1 MVNKTGH
8 LKRFTLRGLNG
19 YKNVTLHCKSE
30 VKIVNGDNGSGKTS
44 LLNALYAVL
53 AGKQTLLYAI
63 NFNSFELEWSSGEI
77 ISASKVELFGKI
89 DPEKIANSDHFE
101 FFIDNGLSEG
111 DAIEMISLHL
121 VADEE
126 SVVAT
131 NGYRTLY
138 RDTPLDRDDIF
149 RQINRV
155 AKEMQSTG
163 LFSSIHQKA
172 KDLLGDV
179 AVLYLPTYRRI
190 EADLPEFRH
199 KPSNN
204 FIRNRSPRESW
215 NSDRLINFGLED
227 VEQKL
232 NSISTAIRKETL
244 AAYSRISGKALEE
257 LVSIDEFGDP
267 PTPTKNDIPNIQ
279 LVLSR
284 IGRQSTTT
292 EEKIADLIET
302 QQIGE
307 VKYVQ
312 LRRFLAQLQEIY
324 AERREEEQAIEDFAN
339 LINDYLKI
347 SGTAEK
353 EFVFDKQKVELQ
365 VINNFTKGSLKLGAL
380 SSGEKQIVSIFAR
393 LLLDPDKKY
402 LIIIDE
408 PELSLSIEWQQRFL
422 PDIHNRSSCNQL
434 IAVTHS
440 PFIFDN
446 ELSKYTGSLD
456 IDMTQ
461 PI

>member
-1 MVNKTGH
+1 MKNKSIH
-8 LKRFTLRGLNG
+8 LKRFTLCGLNG
-19 YKNVTLHCKSE
+19 YKNVTLNCKTN

-53 AGKQTLLYAI
+53 AGKQSLLNAI
-63 NFNSFELEWSSGEI
+63 NFSSFEMEWSNGEI
-77 ISASKVELFGKI
+77 ITASKSDLFGNVDFKTI
-89 DPEKIANSDHFE
+89 TKSAHFE
-101 FFIDNGLSEG
+101 FFIDNGLSESE
-111 DAIEMISLHL
+111 AIEMITLHL
-121 VADEE
+121 FADEE
-126 SVVAT
+126 SVTNT
-131 NGYRTLY
+131 NGYMTLY
-138 RDTPLDRDDIF
+138 RETPLDRDDIF

-155 AKEMQSTG
+155 TKEVQSTG
-163 LFSSIHQKA
+163 IFASVHQKA

-190 EADLPEFRH
+190 EADLPEFRI
-199 KPSNN
+199 KPTGN
-204 FIRNRSPRESW
+204 FLRSRTSREGW

-257 LVSIDEFGDP
+257 LISIDEFDAP
-267 PTPTKNDIPNIQ
+267 PIPTEKDIPSIQ

-284 IGRQSTTT
+284 IGRQSTAT
-292 EEKIADLIET
+292 ESKIAELIENK
-302 QQIGE
+302 QIGE
-307 VKYVQ
+307 SKYVQ

-347 SGTAEK
+347 SGASEK
-353 EFVFDKQKVELQ
+353 EFVFDKQRVELQ
-365 VINNFTKGSLKLGAL
+365 IINNFTKSSLKLSAL
-380 SSGEKQIVSIFAR
+380 SSGEKQIVSVFAR
-393 LLLDPDKKY
+393 LLLDPNKKY
-402 LIIIDE
+402 FIIIDE
-408 PELSLSIEWQQRFL
+408 PELSLSIEWQQRLL
-422 PDIHNRSSCNQL
+422 PDIVDSSSCNQL

-446 ELSKYTGSLD
+446 ELSQFAGSLEVE
-456 IDMTQ
+456 MTL
-461 PI
+461 